1 MVQPHQTPHYGSCEG
16 KSPAGKIWLEA
27 LCDAEKKP
35 VNTREISYIL
45 ETRGSIM
52 PHFKVRRYNIG
63 IWDKQ
68 DPRDVVASSAKEA
81 AEKACGERLIAA
93 GTLGKLRAEVWQVGY
108 PQKKET
114 FYSI

>member
-1 MVQPHQTPHYGSCEG
+1 
-16 KSPAGKIWLEA
+16 
-27 LCDAEKKP
+27 
-35 VNTREISYIL
+35 
-45 ETRGSIM
+45 M
-52 PHFKVRRYNIG
+52 PQFKVRRYNIG

-81 AEKACGERLIAA
+81 AEKGCGERLIAA